1 MATFER
7 AIVIAA
13 EAHEGMVDKAGTP
26 YILHPLSVMMR
37 MHTIQEMIA
46 AVLHDV
52 VEDSDQWTL
61 QRLKDE
67 GFDQY
72 IIDAV
77 DALTKREEETY
88 EEFIERVSD
97 NAIAVKVK
105 LADLEDNMDITR
117 LHNLTDKDKQRIE
130 QYHKAWMKLQIK
142 KRPS

>member
-1 MATFER
+1 
-7 AIVIAA
+7 
-13 EAHEGMVDKAGTP
+13 MVDKAGTP